1 MAVNPLSQDSSAFDV
16 VNPRTGTVLYRI
28 EEPRPEALDAV
39 MTAAR
44 KAASSLRALSVSG
57 RLQIAGRVKDYL
69 RNHKEAIVQRIVDET
84 GKPRIEALMTEIF
97 PSLDLIQYYE
107 KNAVKILQDQPQ
119 PTPLLLMG
127 KKSKIYY
134 EPLGPV
140 LIISPWNYP
149 FNLSMTPILTALI
162 AGNPVIFKPSEYTP
176 LKGLL
181 EEIFQAAGLPEGFLQ
196 VVYGAKETGR
206 RLIDLQP
213 AKIFFTGSEGA
224 GKAIMAQA
232 AQYLIPV
239 ELELGGKDPMVVFD
253 DASIPRAVQ
262 GALWGAMTNAG
273 QTCTSVERIFV
284 QERIQD
290 EFVLQLKA
298 AIESLN
304 TATGTADTS
313 HDKTLDMGCMTA
325 DFQIAKV
332 EAQMADAEAKGA
344 KVHCGGKRTDA
355 SHAFPPTLVTNITP
369 DMAIYGEESFGPLV
383 TVMPFKD
390 EAEAIRLANDTRYG
404 LCASVWTADPERGDR
419 VARAI
424 VTGGVSINN
433 VLATLANAALPFG
446 GTKFSGM
453 GRYKGAH
460 GLYSFSNV
468 KAILVDKNS
477 NKKEPIWYPYSE
489 EKYGLISAL
498 IDASTEG
505 GIKGLLKTMMVGM
518 KLDKFTK
525 M

>member
-1 MAVNPLSQDSSAFDV
+1 MAVHSLSTESPAFDV
-16 VNPRTGTVLYRI
+16 VNPRTGAVLYRV
-28 EEPRPEALDAV
+28 EEPEAASLEGV
-39 MTAAR
+39 MATAR
-44 KAASSLRALSVSG
+44 KAAPALRALSVSE
-57 RLQIAGRVKDYL
+57 RLQHMVRVKSYL
-69 RNHKEAIVQRIVDET
+69 QQHKEAIVQRIVDET

-97 PSLDLIQYYE
+97 PTLDLIQYYE
-107 KNAVKILQDQPQ
+107 KNAVKILRDQPQ
-119 PTPLLLMG
+119 PTPLVLMG

-149 FNLSMTPILTALI
+149 FNLSMTPMLTALI

-181 EEIFQAAGLPEGFLQ
+181 EEIFQGSGLPSGFVQ
-196 VVYGAKETGR
+196 VVYGAKETGK

-213 AKIFFTGSEGA
+213 AKVFFTGSEGA

-273 QTCTSVERIFV
+273 QTCTSVERILV

-290 EFVLQLKA
+290 EFVRQLKA
-298 AIESLN
+298 AIEGLN
-304 TATGTADTS
+304 TSPGTADTS
-313 HDKTLDMGCMTA
+313 RDKTMDMGCMTA
-325 DFQIAKV
+325 NFQIEKV
-332 EAQMADAEAKGA
+332 EAQLADAEARGA
-344 KVHCGGKRTDA
+344 TIHCGGKRAGD
-355 SHAFPPTLVTNITP
+355 SHAFPPTLITGVTP
-369 DMAIYGEESFGPLV
+369 DMAIYGEESFGPVV
-383 TVMPFKD
+383 TVQPFKD
-390 EAEAIRLANDTRYG
+390 EAEAIRLANDSRYG
-404 LCASVWTADPERGDR
+404 LCSSVWTADLERGDR

-489 EKYGLISAL
+489 EKYGLLSAL
-498 IDASTEG
+498 IDASVEG
-505 GIKGLLKTMMVGM
+505 GLKGLLKTIKIGM

-525 M
+525 I